1 MKMIHLTSKG
11 GKNMKRRKFR
21 TLFTGMI
28 IALCSVFV
36 MNTGQECKTLA
47 AENVFEMT
55 PGGSIRIA
63 EPYGLRFQVKMSADI
78 KENADK
84 VGMLIFPAD
93 YLVDNGTDGDVYY
106 DSVEA
111 LAKTNVTSHRINLD
125 LTSKLYEKDGYWYG
139 NGAIVNIKEKNMARE
154 FVGIAYYEVDDNI
167 TFADTSK
174 VKDTTRSAAQV
185 ALLTHADK
193 TNEFSDETDKLLV
206 KYIDHLK
213 LSGVEDS
220 APSRYK
226 VRGYAVDNGL
236 RFNVVQYVDN
246 LISTGDAWTGQT
258 HLEAQ
263 IWQHNMGQGVQYG
276 LNVDTYCAFW
286 LDGSSWFNN
295 YENIKNVTN
304 QVTISDKGE
313 DSAADYRYEICYEIF
328 IEFDNNLENPA
339 DGPYAFVQFKH
350 HMPGEEVEGF
360 ENARKEHRDDNRY
373 LWQDK
378 SESSWFR
385 STGIVEQ
392 QMGISRFQEQ
402 IKDRKLQWLEKG
414 NDGRTTLFIGD
425 SFFDPYFWSNFYT
438 ESYLGKDALVLGIG
452 STTTYDWETWAT
464 EWLKDI
470 KPKNIVM
477 HMGTNNIYDDGDD
490 VEATVSALKNMFAV
504 IHENVPDTP
513 IYWFGI
519 SYRSYGDAKI
529 EKTTEVNNQIKEW
542 CEEQDYMTYID
553 TPNKLTNDMLF
564 DGTHPAPEYYY
575 VFKDALAET
584 DIVIEDSLLTV
595 ETDASTRYDARGYAA
610 NEGLY
615 FNAVQYVDK
624 VVSTG
629 DVWLEQTHLEAEI
642 WQHNI
647 GYGFGGTY
655 FRFGLDGSYEF
666 NAQNEEKH
674 NVKNVTCDVTVHDR
688 GADYTDGYRYA
699 VLYEIFIE
707 FDNNLENPADGPY
720 AYVQFKHHMP
730 SETEEGFENSYKEH
744 RDSNRH
750 LWQDYCNS
758 YEFRAT
764 GIVKKD
770 IPEFIT
776 LKSEGTL
783 STVTIGETIWTDKTY
798 TFYEMPSAF
807 IGATYVE
814 NTMKSQID
822 ITVNKRG
829 YIYVL
834 TPYRGHSGSIVEE
847 LEQML
852 YDRVETPAWY
862 LASFTSKVDTWV
874 YEREV
879 DRGETITIPSG
890 GWHILV
896 VSETRIDPTVHTIG
910 DYVFSNDEMAV
921 LEPTEASGDTVDVV
935 EVGTHPFSNRT
946 SGTTEATFSKIP
958 YCMQGKSFIYN
969 MLNDTVE
976 ATVTKAGKVLL
987 LGSTNST
994 RKTYFTETLGFTY
1007 IGDMSSYAII
1017 NGGSYSTNGY
1027 GLYIKDVTKGETI
1040 TWGNGFWFVPMF
1052 YSDVKL
1058 PAEPPVSIEI
1068 TQMPDKTTYQLGEDF
1083 DSTGM
1088 VVVGTDKYGNKTEL
1102 RAEDYV
1108 TVPTTFTADVYAA
1121 AVIVDDMVAAVPVT
1135 ITDTEGNELV
1145 DTKEYSTEKYSTQK
1159 APLLNGSVKRS
1170 TVAEVIATIQKM
1182 EEDGATAF
1190 NVHLTELS
1198 SEYQNGESF
1207 RQIAECTKYPVMAI
1221 AYGNNDNVEWRM
1233 DLMKKAVGAG
1243 FDIVDIPMNTYDS
1256 DSRSS
1261 LAGTIYES
1269 ANPQE
1274 VSMNEEI
1281 IVQQKALIK
1290 EFKNMGAEVL
1300 ISAHIGVSLTEEQGV
1315 ALAKEMESRGA
1326 DVAKIVLGSNVD
1338 QKEVMQTNLTLK
1350 NEVGIKFYYNASG
1363 NASRP
1368 YRTASTLLGS
1378 HMVFCYAEYHPS
1390 NLAVYDYIVDLVEF
1404 YKTIPK
1410 LNPLLKVN
1418 NSAILSQVAVGA
1430 AVWTDKDYVFTS
1442 LPKAF
1447 IGKTYVKASYE
1458 TSGETVDVK
1467 VLRSGY
1473 LYVLTNAYKLA
1484 NSQGEAL
1491 DNLNYEKL
1499 DLPTWQFC
1507 NFTATTTSV
1516 WVYEKYVEAGE
1527 TLQLGRW
1534 SVVIASDKKLDL
1546 TDNGGYTVPD
1556 SQMAVVKSLSN
1567 QVSQTLEVGEEV
1579 FCGGTTSSYYFYG
1592 VPYWLAGKNYIVS
1605 NYSAGGELE
1614 VTRAGTL
1621 YMMANATNTRNTYFT
1636 DKGFTKAEVPS
1647 FEPFGGSFKTN
1658 GFAIYEKQVEVGE
1671 TITWDKWAIPIYSG
1685 ELILSNNMAMLSV
1698 DGDVTKISKFEF
1710 HARLFNDRTYYETT
1724 GSPEQLY
1731 GKSYLYAGI
1740 DNDGGETAAGTVTKA
1755 GTVYIQIPTKNSNS
1769 TYVALEEQLL
1779 ADGFTQTPYRTYRNN
1794 RSLGYAQRLYQKEV
1808 EVGDI
1813 IHYGKY
1819 NLVFFDTLENEEDY
1833 YVMPSLT
1840 VAAEIINNPQGDEYV
1855 SSNRNWQG
1863 CPVITQTK
1871 NGRLWAGW
1879 FTGGKTELST
1889 GNHAVLLYSDDN
1901 GQTWVDPAVAI
1912 VHPDTAA
1919 QVTKP
1924 QVWVMDDGRLW
1935 VSWTQHTGTGG
1946 FDGKMG
1952 TWAAI
1957 CENPDAAPEDLIW
1970 SEPTRLFDG
1979 RGNGKITVLGS
1990 GEWLT
1995 TAFDWMERDYSKVYS
2010 STDEGKT
2017 WVFKGKAEVT
2027 GSEFNNSILI
2037 ERKDSTGHTYLWM
2050 LMRQLTGPMKE
2061 SFSYD
2066 GGVTWTNG
2074 KSSSIDHPNSA
2085 IYMSWT
2091 STGKLLMINHK
2102 DFTGRN
2108 NLTAFLSDDGGET
2121 WDYTL
2126 LLDERTGVSYPDVVE
2141 GADGTFYIVY
2151 DYDRFNTGQMYM
2163 ATVTEEDIM
2172 AGEFQ
2177 SSGAKQK
2184 IRFSSLGINGPQVS
2198 DSLQQISLSDKF
2210 TWASSTGD
2218 LSGSAHAAFDGN
2230 DATRW
2235 CASDSS
2241 FPQTLTVDL
2250 GELKDIANVNI
2261 LFEQEG
2267 EWKYTIRIS
2276 EDGVTWNN
2284 YATNPTEIPRQQEY
2298 RHEAVAQ
2305 ARYVSI
2311 DMTSGG
2317 LDANSSPCWAS
2328 IWEMSVSD
2336 AEGNNLALNQPCKA
2350 TSIVRNGSGAEMA
2363 FDGNEDTRYC
2373 ASSSSLP
2380 QKLMIDLED
2389 VYDIGAIYMFFEQKS
2404 DWDYTL
2410 ETSLDGITWDIYA
2423 QPGSQRLVDVTETKD
2438 AEARYVRLT
2447 VNGTTDGA
2455 WASVWEMKVYSYKK

>member
-1 MKMIHLTSKG
+1 
-11 GKNMKRRKFR
+11 MKRRKFR

-106 DSVEA
+106 ESVEA
-111 LAKTNVTSHRINLD
+111 LAETNVTSHRINLD

-154 FVGIAYYEVDDNI
+154 FVGIAYYVVDDNT
-167 TFADTSK
+167 TFANTSK
-174 VKDTTRSAAQV
+174 VVDTTRSAAQV
-185 ALLTHADK
+185 ALLSKADK
-193 TNEFSDETDKLLV
+193 TNTYSEETNQLLLN
-206 KYIDHLK
+206 YIDYLK
-213 LSGVEDS
+213 GANVEDS

-226 VRGYAVDNGL
+226 VRGYATDNGL
-236 RFNVVQYVDN
+236 RFHVVQYVDN
-246 LISTGDAWTGQT
+246 LNSIGDAWTEQT

-276 LNVDTYCAFW
+276 LNADTYCAFW

-295 YENIKNVTN
+295 YANIKNVTN

-313 DSAADYRYEICYEIF
+313 DSAEDYRYEICYEIF

-350 HMPGEEVEGF
+350 HMPG
-360 ENARKEHRDDNRY
+360 
-373 LWQDK
+373 
-378 SESSWFR
+378 
-385 STGIVEQ
+385 
-392 QMGISRFQEQ
+392 
-402 IKDRKLQWLEKG
+402 
-414 NDGRTTLFIGD
+414 
-425 SFFDPYFWSNFYT
+425 
-438 ESYLGKDALVLGIG
+438 
-452 STTTYDWETWAT
+452 
-464 EWLKDI
+464 
-470 KPKNIVM
+470 
-477 HMGTNNIYDDGDD
+477 
-490 VEATVSALKNMFAV
+490 
-504 IHENVPDTP
+504 
-513 IYWFGI
+513 
-519 SYRSYGDAKI
+519 
-529 EKTTEVNNQIKEW
+529 
-542 CEEQDYMTYID
+542 
-553 TPNKLTNDMLF
+553 
-564 DGTHPAPEYYY
+564 
-575 VFKDALAET
+575 
-584 DIVIEDSLLTV
+584 
-595 ETDASTRYDARGYAA
+595 
-610 NEGLY
+610 
-615 FNAVQYVDK
+615 
-624 VVSTG
+624 
-629 DVWLEQTHLEAEI
+629 
-642 WQHNI
+642 
-647 GYGFGGTY
+647 
-655 FRFGLDGSYEF
+655 
-666 NAQNEEKH
+666 
-674 NVKNVTCDVTVHDR
+674 
-688 GADYTDGYRYA
+688 
-699 VLYEIFIE
+699 
-707 FDNNLENPADGPY
+707 
-720 AYVQFKHHMP
+720 
-730 SETEEGFENSYKEH
+730 ETEEGFENSYKEH

-783 STVTIGETIWTDKTY
+783 STVAIGETIWTDKTY

-807 IGATYVE
+807 IGATYVK
-814 NTMKSQID
+814 NVMKSQID

-834 TPYRGHSGSIVEE
+834 TPYRGHSGSIADG
-847 LEQML
+847 LDQTL
-852 YDRVETPAWY
+852 YDRLETPAWY

-896 VSETRIDPTVHTIG
+896 VSETRIDPTVHTVG

-946 SGTTEATFSKIP
+946 SGTNEATFSKIP

-969 MLNDTVE
+969 ELNDTVE

-1007 IGDMSSYAII
+1007 IGDVSSYAII

-1040 TWGNGFWFVPMF
+1040 TWGNGFWFIPMF

-1102 RAEDYV
+1102 SAEDYV
-1108 TVPTTFTADVYAA
+1108 TVPTTFTADVYGA
-1121 AVIVDDMVAAVPVT
+1121 AVIVDDMIAAVPVT
-1135 ITDTEGNELV
+1135 ITDENGNELV
-1145 DTKEYSTEKYSTQK
+1145 DDAEYNNTKYSTQQS
-1159 APLLNGSVKRS
+1159 PVLNGSVKRS
-1170 TVAEVIATIQKM
+1170 TVDEVIAAIQKM

-1198 SEYQNGESF
+1198 SEYQNAESF
-1207 RQIAECTKYPVMAI
+1207 RAIAECTKYPVMAI
-1221 AYGNNDNVEWRM
+1221 AYGSNDNVEWRIEM
-1233 DLMKKAVGAG
+1233 LKTAVEAG
-1243 FDIVDIPMNTYDS
+1243 FDIVDIPMNTYDA
-1256 DSRSS
+1256 DSQSS
-1261 LAGTIYES
+1261 LVDSTAAFAS
-1269 ANPQE
+1269 ANPKE
-1274 VSMNEEI
+1274 VSMDANVIE
-1281 IVQQKALIK
+1281 QQKALVQ
-1290 EFKNMGAEVL
+1290 EFKDMGAEVL
-1300 ISAHIGVSLTEEQGV
+1300 MSAHIGVALTEEQGV
-1315 ALAKEMESRGA
+1315 ALAQEIENRGA
-1326 DVAKIVLGSNVD
+1326 DVAKIVLGSSAD
-1338 QKEVMQTNLTLK
+1338 QKVVMQTNLTLK
-1350 NEVGIKFYYNASG
+1350 NELGIKFYYNASG

-1579 FCGGTTSSYYFYG
+1579 FCGGTTNSYYFYG

-1605 NYSAGGELE
+1605 HYSNGGELE
-1614 VTRAGTL
+1614 VTRAGVL
-1621 YMMANATNTRNTYFT
+1621 YMMANATDARNTYFT
-1636 DKGFTKAEVPS
+1636 DKGFTKASVPS

-1658 GFAIYEKQVEVGE
+1658 GFAIYKKQVEVGE
-1671 TITWDKWAIPIYSG
+1671 VISWDKWAIPIYSG
-1685 ELILSNNMAMLSV
+1685 ELILSDNMAVLSPNSDTTRV
-1698 DGDVTKISKFEF
+1698 SKFEY
-1710 HARLFNDRTYYETT
+1710 HARLFDDRTYYETG
-1724 GSPEQLY
+1724 GSPDELY
-1731 GKSYLYAGI
+1731 GLSYLYAGM
-1740 DNDGGETAAGTVTKA
+1740 DEGGTGTVTKA
-1755 GTVYIQIPTKNSNS
+1755 GTIYIQIPVKTTDS
-1769 TYVALEEQLL
+1769 TYTALEETLI

-1794 RSLGYAQRLYQKEV
+1794 RYIGYAQRLYQKEV
-1808 EVGDI
+1808 EVGDVI
-1813 IHYGKY
+1813 NYTRY
-1819 NLVFFDTLENEEDY
+1819 NLVFFDAIAEEDY

-1840 VAAEIINNPQGDEYV
+1840 TAANIYNDPETTAPQDDIYTYDPSE
-1855 SSNRNWQG
+1855 RNWQG
-1863 CPVITQTK
+1863 CPVITMTEG
-1871 NGRLWAGW
+1871 GRMWSGW
-1879 FTGGKTELST
+1879 FTGGQGELAT

-1901 GQTWVDPAVAI
+1901 GETWVDPAVAI
-1912 VHPDTAA
+1912 VHPDSAV

-1924 QVWVMDDGRLW
+1924 QLWVMDDGRLW
-1935 VSWTQHTGTGG
+1935 VSWTQHTGTGN

-1957 CENPDAAPEDLIW
+1957 CENPDAENIADLEW
-1970 SEPTRLFDG
+1970 SDPIRLFDG
-1979 RGNGKITVLGS
+1979 RGNGKITVLKS

-2010 STDEGKT
+2010 STDQGKT
-2017 WVFKGKAEVT
+2017 WTFKGKAEVT
-2027 GSEFNNSILI
+2027 GSTFNNSILI
-2037 ERKDSTGHTYLWM
+2037 ERTDSTGGTYLWM
-2050 LMRQLTGPMKE
+2050 VMRQLEGNMKE

-2074 KSSSIDHPNSA
+2074 KTSSIAHPNSA
-2085 IYMSWT
+2085 IYMGWT
-2091 STGKLLMINHK
+2091 SSGKLLMINHK

-2108 NLTAFLSDDGGET
+2108 NLTAFLSDDGGLT

-2163 ATVTEEDIM
+2163 ATITEADIM

-2177 SSGAKQK
+2177 SDVARQK
-2184 IRFSSLGINGPQVS
+2184 VLFSLLGSASPTFDNLEKI
-2198 DSLQQISLSDKF
+2198 DLSDKF
-2210 TWASSTGD
+2210 AWSSTTGD
-2218 LSGSAHAAFDGN
+2218 VAGSAQAAFDGN
-2230 DATRW
+2230 ASTRW
-2235 CASDSS
+2235 CAANSDL
-2241 FPQTLTVDL
+2241 PQTLTVDL
-2250 GELKDIANVNI
+2250 GGNKDVASVNI
-2261 LFEQEG
+2261 LFEQASDWNYKIETSTDG
-2267 EWKYTIRIS
+2267 TSWVTYADPGVQSIS
-2276 EDGVTWNN
+2276 EVTETKN
-2284 YATNPTEIPRQQEY
+2284 AT
-2298 RHEAVAQ
+2298 
-2305 ARYVSI
+2305 ARYVRLTVES
-2311 DMTSGG
+2311 TTGG
-2317 LDANSSPCWAS
+2317 AWAS
-2328 IWEMSVSD
+2328 IWEMSVLD
-2336 AEGNNLALNQPCKA
+2336 AEGTNLALNQPCVA
-2350 TSIVRNGSGAEMA
+2350 TSVYSNGSSAQAA
-2363 FDGNEDTRYC
+2363 FDNNIDTRYC
-2373 ASSSSLP
+2373 ASSAAMP
-2380 QKLMIDLED
+2380 QQLMVDLGKT
-2389 VYDIGAIYMFFEQKS
+2389 YDIGAIYMLFEQRS
-2404 DWDYTL
+2404 TWDYTI
-2410 ETSLDGITWDIYA
+2410 ETSTDGVTWVTYA
-2423 QPGSQRLVDVTETKD
+2423 SPEPKSLLTATETKD

-2447 VNGTTDGA
+2447 VDGTTGGA
-2455 WASVWEMKVYSYKK
+2455 WASLWEMEIFAHKE